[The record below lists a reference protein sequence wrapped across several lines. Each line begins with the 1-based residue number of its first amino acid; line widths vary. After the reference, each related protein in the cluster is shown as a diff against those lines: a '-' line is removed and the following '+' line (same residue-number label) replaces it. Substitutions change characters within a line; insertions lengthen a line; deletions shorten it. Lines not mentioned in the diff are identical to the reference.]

1 MTKDEEKKEER
12 QVSRRQLL
20 KAGVGVIGAGLAIGE
35 GPVFGAEQPSASA
48 TALPSANESMVG
60 AKFEPRDVVRVGIIG
75 VGGRGTGM
83 LGNFLAL
90 EHVQVNAI
98 CDVVKDKAVHAQEM

>member
-1 MTKDEEKKEER
+1 MTTDGKNDEK

-20 KAGVGVIGAGLAIGE
+20 KTSVGLIGAGLTMGEQRVFALEAPEKAPATNETMIG
-35 GPVFGAEQPSASA
+35 V
-48 TALPSANESMVG
+48 
-60 AKFEPRDVVRVGIIG
+60 KFEPRDVLRVGIIG

-98 CDVVKDKAVHAQEM
+98 CDVVKDKAV